1 MCQLKTLQTEVFV
14 NSSLCYHRVI
24 LEVILTKYGKNCHQ
38 KQQEEYHIQ
47 YRGEHLEYLLHHPV
61 DSITFQ
67 EGVRMGEGGEEHLY
81 HKINDSRIMQLG
93 SVNQYE
99 AFMGTVAYI
108 THTEE

>member
-1 MCQLKTLQTEVFV
+1 M
-14 NSSLCYHRVI
+14 
-24 LEVILTKYGKNCHQ
+24 
-38 KQQEEYHIQ
+38 
-47 YRGEHLEYLLHHPV
+47 